1 VTPVRRGVL
10 LGIAC
15 YFAWGL
21 FPLYWPLLEPAGAG
35 EILAHRIVWSLVLMA
50 VVVTVARQWSGLRAL
65 GARTWL
71 LVIAASLFI
80 AVNWGVYIYAVN
92 SGHVIDAALG
102 YFVNPLLSVV
112 LGVVVFRERLGRVQW
127 TAVGLGF
134 VAVLVISIAGGHF
147 PWIAILLATSFGLY
161 GLVKKVVP
169 LPPTASLTAEGMV
182 LFLPAVG
189 YLTYLQVHG
198 TGTLSGHGTGRVA
211 LLVASGVVTVV
222 PLLAFAG
229 AARSLPLSVLGLLQ
243 YLTPVVQFLIG
254 VLWQHEHMIAA
265 RWIGFVLVWIAL
277 ILLSAHGLRQARRA
291 AREPAQVGGSEP
303 VDGLADEVGVA
314 VVSCVL
320 LDEVAQDPPEAGRT
334 AVRPRAHR
342 RLIRATCSQRL
353 GDTLPRPVDRRLPE
367 CVQMVRGV
375 LRCGVPLPVPVRS
388 PVDGIPRVTRRL
400 PQQAGREPVHLD
412 VGQVLEHAAERHR
425 RHSDRGLQTGGVQ
438 TAGFPGEG
446 LALVVEKSQQRAHL
460 VGGGRRFG
468 TALFVD
474 VGHDHEV

>member
-1 VTPVRRGVL
+1 MTPLRRGVL

-35 EILAHRIVWSLVLMA
+35 EILGHRIVWSLVLMA
-50 VVVTVARQWSGLRAL
+50 VVQTVARQWSGLRAL

-71 LVIAASLFI
+71 LVIAASVFI

-102 YFVNPLLSVV
+102 YFINPLLSVV

-127 TAVGLGF
+127 GAVGLGF

-189 YLTYLQVHG
+189 YLTYLQIHG
-198 TGTLSGHGTGRVA
+198 TGTLTGNGAGHVA

-229 AARSLPLSVLGLLQ
+229 AARALPLSVLGLLQ

-254 VLWQHEHMIAA
+254 VLWQHEHMIPA
-265 RWIGFVLVWIAL
+265 RWVGFVLVWIAL
-277 ILLSAHGLRQARRA
+277 ILLSAQGLRKARRPG
-291 AREPAQVGGSEP
+291 RDQDRVGG
-303 VDGLADEVGVA
+303 GGVA
-314 VVSCVL
+314 VGP
-320 LDEVAQDPPEAGRT
+320 A
-334 AVRPRAHR
+334 
-342 RLIRATCSQRL
+342 
-353 GDTLPRPVDRRLPE
+353 
-367 CVQMVRGV
+367 
-375 LRCGVPLPVPVRS
+375 
-388 PVDGIPRVTRRL
+388 TRR
-400 PQQAGREPVHLD
+400 
-412 VGQVLEHAAERHR
+412 
-425 RHSDRGLQTGGVQ
+425 
-438 TAGFPGEG
+438 
-446 LALVVEKSQQRAHL
+446 
-460 VGGGRRFG
+460 
-468 TALFVD
+468 
-474 VGHDHEV
+474 